1 MLDIM
6 FSDNQEIKGIIL
18 VTDGFI
24 RRCVLAL
31 SYYCRAPIER
41 IVMFF
46 DRAIGIHVS
55 KGKIETIR
63 KKARQ
68 KAQEYERTIPL
79 DHIEY
84 VAIDEIFQG
93 DQPILTGIDLES
105 GYAFG
110 LDPAKDR
117 SGISWEKSLSEKKLR
132 GLQPK
137 TIVSDGGSGLRCG
150 AENTFP
156 GHAQQ
161 LDVFHSLKEMGLI
174 VKQQER
180 HVMKQLKRTYDL
192 ERKINDRRYTGEE
205 FLEYTRRRD
214 SIDKDLNTYDSFEVL
229 YTWLKEYLGF
239 TGYGYTTSEK
249 ICSWILDEMATLY
262 PRQVKFQSFIEQF
275 RKRLPALLQFLR
287 KLQKEMEFADAN
299 FHVKRHT
306 FQLMYRQRTY
316 ATNSKEFALIE
327 KRLRHLFRNR
337 LEEAKTALNDI
348 QKKCFRASS
357 MVENL
362 NSRIRPFMD
371 EKRRVFH
378 EDFSMIR
385 FFLNTM
391 KPFRSRK
398 NERKGKSALDRLTGR
413 VCPDFLDI
421 VSEELNY
428 YVA

>member
-1 MLDIM
+1 M
-6 FSDNQEIKGIIL
+6 
-18 VTDGFI
+18 
-24 RRCVLAL
+24 
-31 SYYCRAPIER
+31 
-41 IVMFF
+41 
-46 DRAIGIHVS
+46 
-55 KGKIETIR
+55 
-63 KKARQ
+63 
-68 KAQEYERTIPL
+68 
-79 DHIEY
+79 
-84 VAIDEIFQG
+84 
-93 DQPILTGIDLES
+93 
-105 GYAFG
+105 
-110 LDPAKDR
+110 
-117 SGISWEKSLSEKKLR
+117 
-132 GLQPK
+132 
-137 TIVSDGGSGLRCG
+137 
-150 AENTFP
+150 
-156 GHAQQ
+156 
-161 LDVFHSLKEMGLI
+161 
-174 VKQQER
+174 
-180 HVMKQLKRTYDL
+180 
-192 ERKINDRRYTGEE
+192 
-205 FLEYTRRRD
+205 
-214 SIDKDLNTYDSFEVL
+214 
-229 YTWLKEYLGF
+229 
-239 TGYGYTTSEK
+239 
-249 ICSWILDEMATLY
+249 
-262 PRQVKFQSFIEQF
+262 
-275 RKRLPALLQFLR
+275 
-287 KLQKEMEFADAN
+287 
-299 FHVKRHT
+299 KRHT